1 MVPFLLRTLNVQT
14 VAIPHRIG
22 CGLAGRHWNTYLE
35 LIREFALSCDIQ
47 VKMVS
52 LIVLPFWVGCRAMNS
67 RCSSSTICF

>member
-22 CGLAGRHWNTYLE
+22 CGLAGGHWNTYLE

-47 VKMVS
+47 WAK
-52 LIVLPFWVGCRAMNS
+52 NS
-67 RCSSSTICF
+67 ILFDRRYKRKF